1 MSVDQS
7 FNKLIE
13 KRKEKNRVVDGELL
27 MLN

>member
-13 KRKEKNRVVDGELL
+13 KRKEENRVVDGELL